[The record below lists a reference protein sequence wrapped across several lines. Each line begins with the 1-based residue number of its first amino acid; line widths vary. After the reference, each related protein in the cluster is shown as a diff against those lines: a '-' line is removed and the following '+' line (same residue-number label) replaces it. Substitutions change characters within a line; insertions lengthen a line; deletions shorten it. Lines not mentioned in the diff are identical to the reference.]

1 MSLQV
6 MQYQDQV
13 NLLRIHRLN
22 NLHSIIHKILPHQV
36 VSMFP
41 PQIHHINT
49 TKFTQTPI
57 QIICQIHK
65 VQSLVAVRH
74 QTLTT
79 IIHIKIR
86 IPQTLRLLLH
96 FLKAIQITLHPRLIR
111 ITVHQELNKHHIPLT
126 RHPISLKLMDKRYQ
140 PLKHLRLQQALL
152 PTLDPS
158 LISVSGI
165 TIIKLEHI

>member
-1 MSLQV
+1 
-6 MQYQDQV
+6 MQHQDQV
-13 NLLRIHRLN
+13 NLLQLRRLN

-41 PQIHHINT
+41 PRIHHINT

-57 QIICQIHK
+57 QIICQILK

-86 IPQTLRLLLH
+86 IPQILRLRLQ
-96 FLKAIQITLHPRLIR
+96 FLRAIQVIPHPTR
-111 ITVHQELNKHHIPLT
+111 IMAHQELNRHLIPLT
-126 RHPISLKLMDKRYQ
+126 RRPISLKLMDKRYQ
-140 PLKHLRLQQALL
+140 PLKHLRLQPDPL